1 MSILFEI
8 AIIILLAAILYEL
21 RDIAH
26 HIRIIIF
33 RAARAAPQP
42 APAQNPR
49 ARQRLDFWVIVDS
62 VLHTELVLS

>member
-49 ARQRLDFWVIVDS
+49 ARQRLDF
-62 VLHTELVLS
+62 